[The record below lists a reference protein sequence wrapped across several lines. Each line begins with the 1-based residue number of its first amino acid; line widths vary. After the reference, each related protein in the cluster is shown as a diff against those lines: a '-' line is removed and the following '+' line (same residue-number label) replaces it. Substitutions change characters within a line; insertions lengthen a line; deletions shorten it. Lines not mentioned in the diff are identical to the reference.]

1 MSKPVTIELL
11 QDIIAAFNSRDV
23 DHIASFFADDAVFY
37 ASRGKDAD
45 GAAIKGKHAIADY
58 VANRFVQI
66 PNMRWE
72 PVYDYVADE
81 TRAVSVWIVRG
92 DEANGEKIEARG
104 VDLWEFRGDKIL
116 YKDTY
121 WKIKT
126 A

>member
-1 MSKPVTIELL
+1 MSNPVTVELL

-23 DHIASFFADDAVFY
+23 DRIASHFADDAVFY
-37 ASRGKDAD
+37 ASRGTDPD
-45 GAAIKGKHAIADY
+45 GLAIRGKHQIADY
-58 VANRFVQI
+58 VSNRFEHI
-66 PNMRWE
+66 PNMSWE
-72 PVYDYVADE
+72 PLYDYVADE

-92 DEANGEKIEARG
+92 NEVGGGKIESRG

-121 WKIKT
+121 WKIRT